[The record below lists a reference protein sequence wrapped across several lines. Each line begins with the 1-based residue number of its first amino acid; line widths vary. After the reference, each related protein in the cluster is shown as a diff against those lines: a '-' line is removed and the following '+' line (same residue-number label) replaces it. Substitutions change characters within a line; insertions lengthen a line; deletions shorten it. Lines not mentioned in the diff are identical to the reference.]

1 MRLLI
6 NKVYKKYN
14 KKTVLAGIDLKLDS
28 GELHVVLGPS
38 GEGKSTLLSIIAGFI
53 SQDAGSVFIKGINMN
68 GLPAFRRPVGFVF
81 QENALFPHLNVYQNI
96 AYGVKDLKNSLDL
109 DVRIKHYADISGIAD
124 ILYKYP
130 YQLSG
135 GQKQRTS
142 LSRALILEPG
152 VLLLDEPLSSVDN
165 LLKDKLIK
173 EIKAIQRKLNI
184 TMLYVTHNQD
194 EAMRLADKVSVL
206 HQGRIEQT
214 GSPKDVFSRPRT
226 KFVTEF
232 VGIRNIF
239 QAELIRLEG
248 QSAWFKIYT
257 SSSQPLEVKTIR
269 YPIFNSCADIS
280 FCVRPE
286 DIILCANDNNN
297 VNCFPGKV
305 KSIDL
310 DTKMTRVMVDIAGLK
325 VVLIADKKKIIVLS
339 EDIWVQF
346 PEKAFLP
353 LCQNRYKCIKSDRKP
368 QCVHNLVKDNVSRL
382 SV

>member
-142 LSRALILEPG
+142 LPRDLILAPG

-257 SSSQPLEVKTIR
+257 SYL
-269 YPIFNSCADIS
+269 F
-280 FCVRPE
+280 
-286 DIILCANDNNN
+286 L
-297 VNCFPGKV
+297 
-305 KSIDL
+305 DL
-310 DTKMTRVMVDIAGLK
+310 H
-325 VVLIADKKKIIVLS
+325 
-339 EDIWVQF
+339 
-346 PEKAFLP
+346 P
-353 LCQNRYKCIKSDRKP
+353 
-368 QCVHNLVKDNVSRL
+368 
-382 SV
+382 